1 MYATKRK
8 NGTFNSSKPE
18 DMSYVL
24 LCEVFGKNDIER
36 QHKDDRYPF
45 LCDFYVKS
53 KDLYIECN
61 YHWTHGKHWFDEKCE
76 DDLKMLQQL
85 KQKNIE
91 KAQDGHVKNMYA
103 HAIYVW
109 TQLDLKKR
117 DAAIKNQLNYKVFWN
132 IGDFHIYIDGL
143 KQSK

>member
-24 LCEVFGKNDIER
+24 LCEVFGKDDIER

-76 DDLKMLQQL
+76 DDLKML
-85 KQKNIE
+85 
-91 KAQDGHVKNMYA
+91 
-103 HAIYVW
+103 
-109 TQLDLKKR
+109 
-117 DAAIKNQLNYKVFWN
+117 
-132 IGDFHIYIDGL
+132 
-143 KQSK
+143 